1 MWTWRRTWYQHQ
13 CSLFQPWWVECPQI
27 HFISVQS
34 LGSVQ
39 LFVTPL
45 IAACQAT
52 LSTNS
57 QSLLKLMSIRLI
69 MPSNHLIL
77 CHPLLFLPSIFS
89 SIRVFSNESA
99 LHIRWPKYWSFSIS
113 LSMNIQGWFPLGLTG
128 LISWKSKGL
137 LRIIP
142 NITLQKHQ
150 FFSTQ
155 LSLWSNSHIYTWLL
169 ENHSFD

>member
-1 MWTWRRTWYQHQ
+1 MWTWRGTWYQHQ
-13 CSLFQPWWVECPQI
+13 CSLLQPWWVECPQI

-34 LGSVQ
+34 LSSVQ

-52 LSTNS
+52 LSITNS

-69 MPSNHLIL
+69 MPSNHLIH

-113 LSMNIQGWFPLGLTG
+113 LSMNIQGWLPLGLTG

-137 LRIIP
+137 LRIVP
-142 NITLQKHQ
+142 NTLQKHQ
-150 FFSTQ
+150 FFSAQ
-155 LSLWSNSHIYTWLL
+155 IFLWSNSHIHTWLL